1 MNPAVTNL
9 VISLGAMQ
17 LAKKV
22 PFDDPNVLMAVR
34 IGYLTSQAI
43 CIGVYL
49 YISYKVCLCRRLL
62 WGLPVDRWQ

>member
-17 LAKKV
+17 LAKRV

-34 IGYLTSQAI
+34 VGYVLSQAL
-43 CIGVYL
+43 CIGIYL
-49 YISYKVCLCRRLL
+49 YISAKVSYLSPL
-62 WGLPVDRWQ
+62 GLSR